1 MVLRLNLMSFKMDSK
16 EVILLKKALERQKR
30 ARQQAEKILEEKSKQ
45 LYDVTQH
52 LRESNSRLESLLT
65 EKTSEMDGVFL
76 NIIDPYVIMDL
87 EFNVVN
93 MNSSAKD
100 FLGFDH
106 TEKSVNLRELVHPEF
121 IQYTAESL
129 SSLVEVGTL
138 KNYRAKIVLLD
149 KVEKWVQINASLV
162 YDSKRKP
169 IAAQGIIR
177 DITNEMEVKQIL
189 AYQKKQLDII
199 VENSP
204 LGIVLSSEGKIIKA
218 NKTFIK
224 MLGYSESELKEM
236 LIKDYT
242 YSGNDFDKAQNDLME
257 QMDSGEL
264 DQFTMIKKYIKKNG
278 EIVSAKITIN
288 TLKSGSDNT
297 DYQVAIIEDIT
308 KELEAEERINAE
320 RHKYRSIIANM
331 NLGLVEVDNNDFIQL
346 VNQSLCTMSGF
357 EESELLGKK
366 AAEVF
371 NVQNKAIIANKN
383 AERISGVSDSYE
395 VEVLDKN
402 GVLRHWLIS
411 GAPRYDENKRIIG
424 SIGIHLDITNQKQLE
439 LQKGVL
445 LEELEKSNENLQEY
459 AHIVS
464 HDLKSPLRSISAL
477 ATWLYDDYNDVLDDS
492 GKENLGLMQEKVAS
506 MDRLIHGILEYS
518 TADNSALISTSVNLN
533 EVISEIK
540 DSIYI
545 PEHVDLSIPTPL
557 PIIDAD
563 RTKLHQLFQNIISN
577 AVVHIE
583 KENGLVEVLCQEK
596 KAFYQFLVK
605 DNGVGIPK
613 KYHKK
618 IFDIF
623 QSIGDNERSTG
634 IGLSIVKK
642 IVDRYQG
649 EVWVESEL
657 GEGTQ
662 FYFTLKKELC
672 QNPIK

>member
-1 MVLRLNLMSFKMDSK
+1 MDSK

-100 FLGFDH
+100 FLGFDY

-189 AYQKKQLDII
+189 ADQKKQLDII

-288 TLKSGSDNT
+288 TLKSGSDNK

-371 NVQNKAIIANKN
+371 NVQNKAIIANKH

-439 LQKGVL
+439 LQKEKL
-445 LEELEKSNENLQEY
+445 LTELEKSNENLQEY